1 MAQRSLSAAAFAEI
15 AGSERSALERITLRP
30 RMMVNPRIWI

>member
-15 AGSERSALERITLRP
+15 AGSDRKAFERITLR
-30 RMMVNPRIWI
+30 RA